1 MASSDSRKVLRGLK
15 VPRDD
20 RALGTLSAVGSA
32 RSGLLLSPIIALG
45 VLSTLLLS
53 APSDEKHVSIYSAG
67 ANYMLPVTERDGRDY
82 VGLFEILEPLGKVSI
97 KTDGLHWKLHYHSV
111 DSEFTTGKTRAR
123 IQGRDFDLP
132 AAFLLEHGRGL
143 VPLASLG
150 TLLPQFLGDPV
161 TFHETSRRLFLGNVA
176 VHFTAQVSR
185 TNPPN
190 LVMDFTSP
198 VNPMIATE
206 PGKLRMVFTHEPLVP
221 PGSQTLT
228 FDNKTIPSASYA
240 ENNGTAEITVTGSV
254 PLFASFSNDGR
265 TITIALAPQ
274 STAQAPTQA
283 PGPQGP
289 GLQQGTSL
297 PGSQATPSA
306 QPGSAISGANLNRL
320 VRYFAV
326 VDASHGG
333 DERGAALSDQLAE
346 KDVTLGFARRLR
358 QELDTRGLTTL
369 VLRDGDTTLSLD
381 QRASLANSTHP
392 AIYICVHAASQGT
405 GVRLY
410 TALLPA
416 GGDNRGPFLDWE
428 TAQSGFRSASQIAE
442 ASLAEEFGR
451 RQVRVRALIAPLRPL
466 NNITGAAVAIEVA
479 PPEAGISGLAS
490 PEYQQL
496 IAGSVAAGV
505 AAVREKLEAG
515 R

>member
-1 MASSDSRKVLRGLK
+1 MASSHSRKVLRDLK
-15 VPRDD
+15 VPEDD
-20 RALGTLSAVGSA
+20 RVFGTLSAVGCA
-32 RSGLLLSPIIALG
+32 PRGLLLSPIIALG

-53 APSDEKHVSIYSAG
+53 APADEKHVSIYSPA

-82 VGLFEILEPLGKVSI
+82 VGLFEILEPLGTVSV
-97 KTDGLHWKLHYHSV
+97 KADGLHWKLRYHSV

-132 AAFLLEHGRGL
+132 ATFLLEHGRGL
-143 VPLASLG
+143 VPLASLS
-150 TLLPQFLGDPV
+150 TLLPQFLGGPV
-161 TFHETSRRLFLGNVA
+161 TFHETSRRLFIGNVA

-240 ENNGTAEITVTGSV
+240 ESNGAAEITVAGSA
-254 PLFASFSNDGR
+254 PLFANFSNDGR
-265 TITIALAPQ
+265 TITIAPAPQ

-283 PGPQGP
+283 PGPQG
-289 GLQQGTSL
+289 TSSL
-297 PGSQATPSA
+297 GSQATAPT

-320 VRYFAV
+320 VPYFAV

-358 QELDTRGLTTL
+358 QELETRGLTTL

-442 ASLAEEFGR
+442 ASLAEELGR